1 MISGSYSRRDF
12 LERAGLGAAAMA
24 LSGCVGG
31 ESRDARR
38 SAVDRPNIL
47 ILMTD
52 QQRYDSLSCYGCEAV
67 KTPNLDRLAAEGAL
81 FEACYSPCPVCT
93 PTR

>member
-12 LERAGLGAAAMA
+12 LRRAGLGAAAVA

-31 ESRDARR
+31 ESGRAGRP
-38 SAVDRPNIL
+38 AVNRPNIL

-52 QQRYDSLSCYGCEAV
+52 QQRYDSLSC
-67 KTPNLDRLAAEGAL
+67 
-81 FEACYSPCPVCT
+81 
-93 PTR
+93 